1 MRSCQ
6 RCWRC
11 FHAKEIFNCNESQG
25 SYHMSEVVS
34 NFLFLK
40 YILILSASLIC
51 PWSACLL
58 SSSDLCS
65 REKEIPLMASAHIL
79 SPCQNIFHL
88 SGCFWRPAVCSSWFS
103 SKLISIAFC
112 CSFWWLLL
120 FLWED
125 MFLRYPLLDKT
136 NETMQCGQERQNA
149 SDEN

>member
-25 SYHMSEVVS
+25 SYHISEVVS

-79 SPCQNIFHL
+79 SPCQNIFQL
-88 SGCFWRPAVCSSWFS
+88 SGCFWRPAVCSSWFFL
-103 SKLISIAFC
+103 KISFNR
-112 CSFWWLLL
+112 FLLQ
-120 FLWED
+120 FLVVVVV
-125 MFLRYPLLDKT
+125 FVGRYVSALPALRQDK
-136 NETMQCGQERQNA
+136 RDNA
-149 SDEN
+149 MRSRATKR